1 MLLRGMVTLNHD
13 SGSLGD
19 VMYLSTVTNGHAT
32 GSAPSDN
39 EEIARII
46 GYCVHATDGQIWFN
60 PDNTFV
66 EVNA

>member
-1 MLLRGMVTLNHD
+1 
-13 SGSLGD
+13 
-19 VMYLSTVTNGHAT
+19 MYLSTVTNGHAT

-46 GYCVHATDGQIWFN
+46 GYCVHVTDGQIWFN